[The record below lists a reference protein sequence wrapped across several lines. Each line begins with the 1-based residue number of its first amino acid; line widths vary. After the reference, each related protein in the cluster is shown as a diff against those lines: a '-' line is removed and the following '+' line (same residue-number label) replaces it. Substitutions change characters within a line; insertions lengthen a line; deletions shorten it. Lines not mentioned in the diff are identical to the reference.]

1 MKLKQINCDC
11 FIVVFAHVRRSIN
24 KSFSCFGIDY
34 NKYPLSIRLAML
46 IINCSHCNILLL
58 FFLKNI
64 WMSIEHWAYT
74 AGSRNNI
81 LWHKQLLLNGL
92 DNRIWARGKQIAFY
106 TKYIV
111 IYPSAHMP
119 SNKNSEVMLWFDM
132 HPAVIKLV

>member
-1 MKLKQINCDC
+1 MFHCCLRSCTSQHKQKLFVLWNRLQQISFINPPCDAHNKL
-11 FIVVFAHVRRSIN
+11 FSLQHFVVVFFKEYMN
-24 KSFSCFGIDY
+24 EY
-34 NKYPLSIRLAML
+34 
-46 IINCSHCNILLL
+46 
-58 FFLKNI
+58 
-64 WMSIEHWAYT
+64 WAYT

-132 HPAVIKLV
+132 HPAVIKLVLLCK